1 LSHSNPILAQWIVQ
15 VVIPHGGYLTLAQ
28 KKNCAAV
35 ALPPAKWS
43 GVMPPHPGCFGGTDF
58 DVTFVASRSHQARG
72 ATAASLKHDAMTQT
86 PVAVLPFMAS
96 PDKREAN
103 FLGTEARVSPMIFR
117 VRLPFASSRIRLAWS
132 RPSAYS
138 AD

>member
-1 LSHSNPILAQWIVQ
+1 MERSSRHTTWRLPDLGAE
-15 VVIPHGGYLTLAQ
+15 
-28 KKNCAAV
+28 KNCAAV

-86 PVAVLPFMAS
+86 PVAVPWERRQGL
-96 PDKREAN
+96 
-103 FLGTEARVSPMIFR
+103 VPMIFR